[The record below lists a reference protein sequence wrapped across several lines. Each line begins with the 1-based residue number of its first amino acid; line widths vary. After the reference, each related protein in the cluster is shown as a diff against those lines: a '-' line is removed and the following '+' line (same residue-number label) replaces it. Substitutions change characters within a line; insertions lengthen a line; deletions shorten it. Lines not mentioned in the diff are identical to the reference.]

1 MLTTNR
7 QRLRSL
13 QFPTSRLRFCLL
25 ILLILGI
32 FFRCVNLERKVYWHD
47 EAYTSLRISGYTKTE
62 FVQQV
67 FNGQIVDVES
77 LQKYQHPNSQKTALD
92 TIKSLAVEDAQHPP
106 LYFLMLRFWM
116 QIFGDSVTATR
127 SLSVI
132 ISIISFPCIYWL
144 CIELFQS
151 PIIGWMAVALLSV
164 SPFHVLY
171 AQEARQFGFWTVI
184 IAISSAAFL
193 RAIRIGGIKFWA
205 IYSVTIILGLYT
217 FLFSALVAIAHGF
230 YLVIIE
236 NFRFT
241 KNVKAYLLAVSCGF
255 LAFVPWILVIIN
267 NISQIESSTASAQKR
282 QSLSGLISGWVSNLS
297 YIFGDFWRYEPFY
310 PDLNFPIL
318 RWGRYLVP
326 LILILVGYALW
337 FIYRR
342 TQKRV
347 WLFIF
352 TLSGVPGLTLILS
365 DLIFGGKLSTRARYV
380 IPCYVGIQLAIA
392 YLLGTKIISIKSI
405 QQKFWRLVT
414 VLVISTGIISCTVSS
429 QAETWWNKGSH
440 ANPQIA
446 RIINQS
452 DKPLLI
458 SSNYSLNI
466 GDLMSLSHLLDNKVK
481 LELVTEPNIPD
492 ISDKFKDI
500 FLYNPSF
507 KFKSE
512 LEKNYKLNLAYK
524 PGRLWRLS
532 VLNPTPNF
540 EGE

>member
-1 MLTTNR
+1 MGMLTTNR
-7 QRLRSL
+7 QLSRSL
-13 QFPTSRLRFCLL
+13 QFPTSRLRFCVM

-67 FNGQIVDVES
+67 FDGEVIDVES
-77 LQKYQHPNSQKTALD
+77 LQKYQYPNSQKTALD
-92 TIKSLAVEDAQHPP
+92 TIKSLALEDAQHPP
-106 LYFLMLRFWM
+106 LYFLMLRLWM
-116 QIFGDSVTATR
+116 QIFGDSVSAAR
-127 SLSVI
+127 SLSII
-132 ISIISFPCIYWL
+132 ISIISFPAIYWL

-151 PIIGWMAVALLSV
+151 PITGWMAVALLSV

-171 AQEARQFGFWTVI
+171 AQEARQFGLWSVI
-184 IAISSAAFL
+184 IAISSAVFL
-193 RAIRIGGIKFWA
+193 RAVRLGGIRLWA
-205 IYSVTIILGLYT
+205 IYAATVILGLYT

-241 KNVKAYLLAVSCGF
+241 KTFKAYLLAISCGF
-255 LAFVPWILVIIN
+255 LAFVPWIFVIIN
-267 NISQIESSTASAQKR
+267 NISQIDSTTASAQKR
-282 QSLSGLISGWVSNLS
+282 QSLSGLISGWISNLS

-310 PDLNFPIL
+310 PDLNLPIL
-318 RWGRYLVP
+318 RWGRYLTP

-365 DLIFGGKLSTRARYV
+365 DLILGGKLSIRARY
-380 IPCYVGIQLAIA
+380 ITPCYIGIQLAIA
-392 YLLGTKIISIKSI
+392 YLLATKIISIKPI
-405 QQKFWRLVT
+405 QQKLWRLVI
-414 VLVISTGIISCTVSS
+414 VFVISTGIISCTVSS

-466 GDLMSLSHLLDNKVK
+466 GDLMSLSHVLDNKVK
-481 LELVTEPNIPD
+481 VQLVTEPNIPN
-492 ISDKFKDI
+492 IPNNFKDI
-500 FLYNPSF
+500 FLYNPSK
-507 KFKSE
+507 KFK
-512 LEKNYKLNLAYK
+512 LDIEKKYKLNLVDK

-532 VLNPTPNF
+532 VLNP
-540 EGE
+540 

>member
-13 QFPTSRLRFCLL
+13 QFPTSRLRFCVV

-67 FNGQIVDVES
+67 FDGQVIDVES
-77 LQKYQHPNSQKTALD
+77 LQKYQYPNSQKTALD
-92 TIKSLAVEDAQHPP
+92 TIKSLALEDAQHPP
-106 LYFLMLRFWM
+106 LYFLMLRLWM
-116 QIFGDSVTATR
+116 QIFGDSVAAAR

-132 ISIISFPCIYWL
+132 ISFLCFPCIYWL

-171 AQEARQFGFWTVI
+171 AQEARQFSLWSVI
-184 IAISSAAFL
+184 ITISSAVFL
-193 RAIRIGGIKFWA
+193 RAVMLGGIRLWA
-205 IYSVTIILGLYT
+205 IYAVTVILGLYT

-241 KNVKAYLLAVSCGF
+241 KTVKAYLLAISCAF

-267 NISQIESSTASAQKR
+267 NISQIDSTTASAQKR
-282 QSLSGLISGWVSNLS
+282 QSLSGLISGWISNLS

-310 PDLNFPIL
+310 PNLNLPIL
-318 RWGRYLVP
+318 RWGRYLIP

-337 FIYRR
+337 FIYRC

-352 TLSGVPGLTLILS
+352 SLSGVPGLTLILS

-380 IPCYVGIQLAIA
+380 IPCYIGIQLAIA
-392 YLLGTKIISIKSI
+392 YLLATKIISIKPI
-405 QQKFWRLVT
+405 QQKLWRLVI

-466 GDLMSLSHLLDNKVK
+466 GDLMSLSHVLDNKVK
-481 LELVTEPNIPD
+481 VQLVTEPNIPNIPD
-492 ISDKFKDI
+492 NFKEI
-500 FLYNPSF
+500 FLYNPS
-507 KFKSE
+507 KKLKSDI
-512 LEKNYKLNLAYK
+512 EKKYKLNLVDK

-532 VLNPTPNF
+532 ALNP
-540 EGE
+540 